1 MLALALFLAGGGRI
15 VPGRGWRS
23 VLGLLAALGATA
35 AVFAIGLV
43 VLLTDTTCVG

>member
-1 MLALALFLAGGGRI
+1 
-15 VPGRGWRS
+15 